1 MRIIDADEV
10 IKYLDQCLKESDNST
25 PIVYAT
31 LTAIKCYIE
40 DAPTVDVMR
49 CKYSVCGSV
58 EAPLW
63 QDTGTAPT
71 AVPRWTENG
80 KKNEYQMRR
89 LQICARCASI
99 RNISEDGQSNF
110 NRSNR

>member
-1 MRIIDADEV
+1 MKLIDADEV

-49 CKYSVCGSV
+49 CKYSVCGSIETPLARHRYCPNCGAKMRGERKENEDIKNK
-58 EAPLW
+58 EA
-63 QDTGTAPT
+63 
-71 AVPRWTENG
+71 N
-80 KKNEYQMRR
+80 
-89 LQICARCASI
+89 
-99 RNISEDGQSNF
+99 
-110 NRSNR
+110 